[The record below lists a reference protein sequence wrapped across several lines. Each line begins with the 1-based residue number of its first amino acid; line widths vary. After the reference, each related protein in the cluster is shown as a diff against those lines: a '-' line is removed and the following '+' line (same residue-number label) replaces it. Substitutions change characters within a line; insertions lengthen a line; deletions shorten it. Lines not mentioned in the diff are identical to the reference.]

1 MELIVLG
8 AGPAYT
14 DRPGASGASYLLLE
28 GDASLLLDVG
38 HGSFANLARAIEPS
52 RVDGIAVSHLHPDHF
67 IDLVALVHYLRY
79 QVRPPGRVRVHAP
92 RALPDRLDAL
102 LGEPGF
108 TAAAL
113 DHVPLTESP
122 AAVGPFELEARR
134 IRHTDDSYAFRV
146 RAGGAAIVYSG
157 DCGDADDLAPLIRP
171 GDVLLSEVSF
181 GPGPVPAGAEH
192 LDANDVAVLATSR
205 RAGRVLLTHIQMGF
219 SRGRDPGDRQA
230 RICRPLGVR
239 CPGGPAF
246 ALKRGPTLSGESE
259 RHSVQV

>member
-1 MELIVLG
+1 VELIVLG

-14 DRPGASGASYLLLE
+14 DRPGASGASYLLLAD
-28 GDASLLLDVG
+28 DASLLLDVG

-52 RVDGIAVSHLHPDHF
+52 QVSGIAVSHLHPDHF

-79 QVRPPGRVRVHAP
+79 QVHPPGRVRVHAP
-92 RALPDRLDAL
+92 RALPERLDAL

-113 DHVPLTESP
+113 DHVPL
-122 AAVGPFELEARR
+122 AASTAAIGPFELEARR
-134 IRHTDDSYAFRV
+134 IRHTDDSFAFRV

-157 DCGDADDLAPLIRP
+157 DCGNADDLAPLIRP

-192 LDANDVAVLATSR
+192 LDAKLVGALATR
-205 RAGRVLLTHIQMGF
+205 TRAGRLLLTHLQMGF
-219 SRGRDPGDRQA
+219 SPAETLAVVRQRFAGPSGFVAPGDR
-230 RICRPLGVR
+230 
-239 CPGGPAF
+239 
-246 ALKRGPTLSGESE
+246 
-259 RHSVQV
+259 HSL